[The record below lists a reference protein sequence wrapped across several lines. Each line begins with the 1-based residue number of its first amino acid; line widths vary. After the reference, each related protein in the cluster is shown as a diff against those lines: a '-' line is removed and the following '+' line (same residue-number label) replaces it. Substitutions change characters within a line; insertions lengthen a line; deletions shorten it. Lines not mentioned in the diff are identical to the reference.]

1 MARALPHAVNNILVA
16 DLGDEEI
23 IVCACDDGDVM
34 AYWTKSIH
42 EVVERNKV
50 SVSMG
55 LNVGNNIKPFFHV
68 NVEKSAWGLA
78 VHKEARLIGV
88 SSNTA
93 EVNVYAFALTTTISS
108 AAELDEASSTSS
120 LQDEWLNRTTFDPE
134 DDTFTCRK
142 QNLRIRLLLHE
153 ANIPSIT
160 FCNTGEDPRG
170 RFLVST
176 DITAMTVLWNVKSRQ
191 PIRRLFPSAGIYEDY
206 HTRRSGWGLLFIEKR
221 AFSKTTSVVQATGT
235 CTILHHSG
243 VPSSVA
249 ITSESKR
256 MVRRSSPWHIADR
269 EKTPLNNRET
279 SSEDDEGGQ
288 ENENIDSVLFPC
300 LSKIESS
307 AIKTTLRANM
317 AGTIP
322 EINMIRYTKEQ
333 LAALDPATWP
343 GITHTVE
350 QYAGHDRWVEDCRVI
365 GYNRSNAASPLLL
378 LNPQALSLIQ
388 SAWLNRT
395 DLASPTI
402 YLDDPLEQ
410 AMPVE
415 LRHHLQRHDRLNL
428 YTQIPQMGV
437 ILVGSQAG
445 RVAVL
450 TLHQL
455 EPKPF
460 DPDAIGPVYTMRLDH
475 LLPFSSQ
482 EQRKQRPTQP
492 LVGLAA
498 SPLQGSRGTELS
510 ARWRIMLLYQDHT
523 ILSYEIG
530 REDVGGAESD
540 LLLV

>member
-16 DLGDEEI
+16 ELGDEEI
-23 IVCACDDGDVM
+23 LLCACDDGDVI

-42 EVVERNKV
+42 EVVERIKLSETV
-50 SVSMG
+50 ESQ
-55 LNVGNNIKPFFHV
+55 VGHDLKPFFHV

-93 EVNVYAFALTTTISS
+93 EVNVYAFALTTISS
-108 AAELDEASSTSS
+108 GAELDAASSTSS
-120 LQDEWLNRTTFDPE
+120 LQDEWLNRTSFDPE

-170 RFLVST
+170 RLLVST

-191 PIRRLFPSAGIYEDY
+191 PIRRLFPTAGIYEEY

-256 MVRRSSPWHIADR
+256 MVRRSRPWQVADR
-269 EKTPLNNRET
+269 EKTALSNREI
-279 SSEDDEGGQ
+279 SSEDEGGQ
-288 ENENIDSVLFPC
+288 ENENLDSVLFPYI
-300 LSKIESS
+300 LKGESS

-317 AGTIP
+317 AGRVP
-322 EINMIRYTKEQ
+322 AINLIKYTKDQ

-343 GITHTVE
+343 GITHIVE
-350 QYAGHDRWVEDCRVI
+350 QYAGHDRWVEDGRVI
-365 GYNRSNAASPLLL
+365 GYSSSNAASPLLL

-388 SAWLNRT
+388 SAWLNRSDT
-395 DLASPTI
+395 ASPTI

-437 ILVGSQAG
+437 VLVGSQAG

-460 DPDAIGPVYTMRLDH
+460 DPEAIGPVYTMRLDH

-498 SPLQGSRGTELS
+498 SPLQGSRGTGSS
-510 ARWRIMLLYQDHT
+510 ARCRIMLLYQDHT
-523 ILSYEIG
+523 ILSYEIV

-540 LLLV
+540 LLLI